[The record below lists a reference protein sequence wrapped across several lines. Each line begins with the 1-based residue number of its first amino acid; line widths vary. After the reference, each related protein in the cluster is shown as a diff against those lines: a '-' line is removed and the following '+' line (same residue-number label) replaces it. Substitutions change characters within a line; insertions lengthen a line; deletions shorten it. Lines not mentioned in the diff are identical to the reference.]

1 MTLVDKIL
9 ELKKKK
15 NAIILAH
22 YYVNEDIQK
31 IADFVGDSFY
41 LSKIALNTD
50 ARIIVF
56 AGVKFMGESAK
67 LLNYDKK
74 VLLVNNEALCPM
86 AEMASIN
93 KIKQL
98 RKEYDDLKV
107 VCYINSTLE
116 LKKESDVCVTSSNA
130 LKIVSSLNS
139 KNIYFIPDQNLGRYV
154 KENIKD
160 KNIILNDGYCP
171 IHNRLSIDNLLKL
184 KAKYP
189 KATVLAHPECQ
200 KEILVNS
207 DVVGSTAYLIEAV
220 KTIKNDEF
228 IVLTEEGILYE
239 LKKRYPNYRFYEPDY
254 RMLCGDM
261 KKNTLVELYDT
272 LLEEK
277 NEVIINSL
285 DRIKALKPLEEMLK
299 YAK

>member
-130 LKIVSSLNS
+130 LKIISSLNS